1 MLFTLDPKYSW
12 LNNIGFSANI
22 VQNINLYFLSPV
34 QIDDEED
41 WGGESSLWC
50 QKSNGFH
57 EMVDHGCSGNFER
70 STPFERTF
78 FALFFFFVFQLILDY
93 LDYYVS

>member
-1 MLFTLDPKYSW
+1 
-12 LNNIGFSANI
+12 
-22 VQNINLYFLSPV
+22 VQNINLYIFIFLSPV

-41 WGGESSLWC
+41 GGGESSLWC

-78 FALFFFFVFQLILDY
+78 FALFFFLFSNL
-93 LDYYVS
+93 S